1 MSGTRRRSI
10 TIKSWGITLLVFV
23 LGLFLL
29 IQHVQRA
36 AVKTTY
42 TFYLPFVSQGNP
54 PNTVLV
60 PAVAT
65 VIPQTPSLESS
76 STDPT
81 LWAIGIIVLIVFLLI
96 LWVLAEGKRDRLSQ
110 FSPEQ
115 QKALRMQNH
124 AMGVWVVVL
133 LSVFCGCPLLTG
145 VPLVG
150 PLVQT
155 TNQPVTIFLI
165 LFGVGTMGFIALSS
179 IFSEASI
186 LRGRMQK
193 DFSKGKLAIWN
204 GVMMLLALGYWL
216 FLWLSRLGN

>member
-1 MSGTRRRSI
+1 M
-10 TIKSWGITLLVFV
+10 
-23 LGLFLL
+23 GLILL
-29 IQHVQRA
+29 IQHFQGEA
-36 AVKTTY
+36 ETTHS

-54 PNTVLV
+54 PAPTPV
-60 PAVAT
+60 PPVAT
-65 VIPQTPSLESS
+65 AIPQAPPVETS

-81 LWAIGIIVLIVFLLI
+81 LFAVGIIVLIVFLLI
-96 LWVLAEGKRDRLSQ
+96 LWVLANGKRDRLSQ
-110 FSPEQ
+110 FSPDQ

-124 AMGVWVVVL
+124 ALGLWVIVL
-133 LSVFCGCPLLTG
+133 LSVFCGCPLLTV

-150 PLVQT
+150 PLVQNT
-155 TNQPVTIFLI
+155 SQAVTVLLV

-193 DFSKGKLAIWN
+193 DFAKGKLAIWN
-204 GVMMLLALGYWL
+204 GVMLLLAIGYWL